1 MTERMKTWIKGFA
14 GGVAVTVIV
23 GGIGYFICFGSV
35 PMIGEQ
41 GLSLSD
47 LGKAS
52 KIAKLVDTYYLDY
65 KEGDEDSQYTM
76 EEGMYSGLVAS
87 LQDPYSS
94 YYSED
99 DYKLLQ
105 ESTQGA
111 YTGVGLTMSKD
122 PDSGVVSVVDLA
134 EGGPAEQAG
143 IQKGDILTAVD
154 GKDITEKELSEI
166 STIIREDN
174 KKQVVL
180 TVERLPISQ
189 YLWKRW
195 K

>member
-35 PMIGEQ
+35 PVIGEQ
-41 GLSLSD
+41 GLGLSD

-65 KEGDEDSQYTM
+65 KEGDEDSQYTL

-87 LQDPYSS
+87 LQDPYSG

-99 DYKLLQ
+99 AYKQLQ

-122 PDSGVVSVVDLA
+122 PDSGVVSVVDL
-134 EGGPAEQAG
+134 
-143 IQKGDILTAVD
+143 QKTARQSRQ
-154 GKDITEKELSEI
+154 GFRKEI
-166 STIIREDN
+166 S
-174 KKQVVL
+174 
-180 TVERLPISQ
+180 
-189 YLWKRW
+189 
-195 K
+195 

>member
-99 DYKLLQ
+99 AYKLLQ

-122 PDSGVVSVVDLA
+122 PDSGVVSVVDLTEVGPNKVKVIKVVREATGLGLKEAKEVVDGAPKVIKEAAAKAEAEEIKTKLEA
-134 EGGPAEQAG
+134 EGA
-143 IQKGDILTAVD
+143 KVTL
-154 GKDITEKELSEI
+154 K
-166 STIIREDN
+166 
-174 KKQVVL
+174 
-180 TVERLPISQ
+180 
-189 YLWKRW
+189 
-195 K
+195 

>member
-14 GGVAVTVIV
+14 GGVAATVIV
-23 GGIGYFICFGSV
+23 GGIGYFICFGYV

-87 LQDPYSS
+87 LQDPYSG
-94 YYSED
+94 YYSKD
-99 DYKLLQ
+99 
-105 ESTQGA
+105 A
-111 YTGVGLTMSKD
+111 YCCRSPHRGRIQVW
-122 PDSGVVSVVDLA
+122 DLRC
-134 EGGPAEQAG
+134 PR
-143 IQKGDILTAVD
+143 IRTA
-154 GKDITEKELSEI
+154 ELSVWWIWQKAVRQSRQGFRKEI
-166 STIIREDN
+166 S
-174 KKQVVL
+174 
-180 TVERLPISQ
+180 
-189 YLWKRW
+189 
-195 K
+195 